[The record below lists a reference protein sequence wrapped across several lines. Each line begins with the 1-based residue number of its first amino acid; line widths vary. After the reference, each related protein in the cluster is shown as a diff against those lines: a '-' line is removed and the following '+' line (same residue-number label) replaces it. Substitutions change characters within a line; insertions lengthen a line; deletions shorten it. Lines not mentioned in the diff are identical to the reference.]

1 MIYGLWQRHSELL
14 TNILPVLTGA
24 LWLTKDSNTNNK
36 VAWLSSLFL
45 SLFFFFFLIFLLHL
59 NNKGRLFT
67 NASGSKKEYTNR
79 YCPDMSRTAYCT
91 PLANNHSG
99 CNIQSVVVL
108 VWHTVKIYTGV
119 GFVWN
124 QISNVAISVWHPRND
139 HWIDSHHRNE
149 PMVIDSIKFN
159 YQQAIHGC
167 DFHMYRFYCGETH
180 LQRRSSVAVVY
191 SCKAAEIWGSIE

>member
-1 MIYGLWQRHSELL
+1 MVCGSVIQNYWQTFCR
-14 TNILPVLTGA
+14 
-24 LWLTKDSNTNNK
+24 
-36 VAWLSSLFL
+36 SSLELFSSPRTATPTTKL
-45 SLFFFFFLIFLLHL
+45 HDSLPCSYLFFFFFFLLHL

-67 NASGSKKEYTNR
+67 NASGSKKEYTNG

-124 QISNVAISVWHPRND
+124 QISNVAISAWHPRND

-191 SCKAAEIWGSIE
+191 CCKAAEIWGSIE